1 MALIAE
7 DARDRAEQL
16 SLITERLT
24 AHIVDETRR
33 LQAREAPAAGA
44 DSEEKH
50 RLVNTYRLELTRI
63 KQDPSLI
70 AAAPAALHARLR
82 TATLALQEALAA
94 HELELGALR
103 FVTEGLVQAMAEEVA
118 RQRAG
123 SRSYGA
129 HGGVEAPTGPSPA
142 LIDRSA

>member
-7 DARDRAEQL
+7 DPRDRAEQL
-16 SLITERLT
+16 ALITERLSAQIVADT
-24 AHIVDETRR
+24 AR
-33 LQAREAPAAGA
+33 LRAREAPASGA
-44 DSEEKH
+44 EAEEKNK
-50 RLVNTYRLELTRI
+50 LVNAYRLELTRI

-70 AAAPAALHARLR
+70 AAAPEALHARLR
-82 TATLALQEALAA
+82 AATHALQEALEA

-129 HGGVEAPTGPSPA
+129 HGGVEAPAGPSPA